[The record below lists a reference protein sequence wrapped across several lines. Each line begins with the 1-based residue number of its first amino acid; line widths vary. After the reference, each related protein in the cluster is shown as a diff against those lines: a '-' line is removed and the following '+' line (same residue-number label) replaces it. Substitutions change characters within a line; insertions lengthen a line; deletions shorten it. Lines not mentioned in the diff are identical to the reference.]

1 MTGMWFQGTCKQD
14 TYDTM
19 TYAAPDFSFICDR
32 MMRTMYSEMFIAIEK
47 AGAWAEMREDP
58 GPGGFMFSG
67 APVIAKISAH
77 LEDSVGHSGG
87 SFGFTMRSMQHLA
100 RVGWDTWSAE
110 IKAAEEKRLAEACF
124 AEAGLNPHEKCPHG
138 LPGYAC
144 MSCSH

>member
-1 MTGMWFQGTCKQD
+1 MTSAT
-14 TYDTM
+14 
-19 TYAAPDFSFICDR
+19 PDFSFIRDL
-32 MMRTMYSEMFIAIEK
+32 MTRTMYSEMYIAIEK

-58 GPGGFMFSG
+58 GPGGFMFSC

-77 LEDSVGHSGG
+77 LDDSVGHSGS

-110 IKAAEEKRLAEACF
+110 IKEAQAEEDRRIAAEEKRLAEACF
-124 AEAGLNPHEKCPHG
+124 AAAGLAPHEKCPHG

-144 MSCSH
+144 MPCSH